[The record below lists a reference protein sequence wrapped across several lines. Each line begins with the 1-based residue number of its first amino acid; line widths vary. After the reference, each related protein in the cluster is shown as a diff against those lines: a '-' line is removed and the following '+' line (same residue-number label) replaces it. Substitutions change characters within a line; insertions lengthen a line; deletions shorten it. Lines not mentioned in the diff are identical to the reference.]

1 MALNPVPVRGTAK
14 AVLLSAL
21 TVLLTVRLAARG
33 NGHRAGGSPPSA
45 VDGNQGQL
53 CWGENEMAI
62 MQLCCGARANA
73 DPGGFAQLSCSVKFG
88 RPLKSLS
95 PKGLEFPDCGLN
107 DNDKPVRGTAD
118 GVVLVSVMDCVVGTD
133 PTC

>member
-1 MALNPVPVRGTAK
+1 MALKPVPVMGTAK

-21 TVLLTVRLAARG
+21 TVLLTVRVAASG
-33 NGHRAGGSPPSA
+33 NGQRAGGSPPSA

-53 CWGENEMAI
+53 CCGENEIAI

-88 RPLKSLS
+88 SPLKSLN
-95 PKGLEFPDCGLN
+95 PKELEFPDCGLN
-107 DNDKPVRGTAD
+107 DNDKPVRGVAE
-118 GVVLVSVMDCVVGTD
+118 GAVLVSVIVCVVGTD